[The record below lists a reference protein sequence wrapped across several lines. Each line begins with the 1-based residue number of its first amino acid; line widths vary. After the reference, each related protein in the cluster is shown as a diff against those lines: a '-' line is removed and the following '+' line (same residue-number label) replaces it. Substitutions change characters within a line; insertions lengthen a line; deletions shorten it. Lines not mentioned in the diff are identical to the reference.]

1 MLFNSNADD
10 SLLLWV
16 IRIFFIKTVTL
27 FLGFSISLQNNIN
40 TEFSSF

>member
-10 SLLLWV
+10 SLLFWV
-16 IRIFFIKTVTL
+16 IRIFFKKMVTL
-27 FLGFSISLQNNIN
+27 FLEFSISLQNNIN